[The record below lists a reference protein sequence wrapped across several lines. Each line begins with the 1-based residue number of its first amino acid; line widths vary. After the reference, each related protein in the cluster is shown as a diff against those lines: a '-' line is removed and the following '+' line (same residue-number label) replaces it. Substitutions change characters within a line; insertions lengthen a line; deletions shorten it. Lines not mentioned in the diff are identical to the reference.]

1 MNKKDN
7 NKRIAKNTVLL
18 YCRQLISLGLSL
30 YTSRLVLKIL
40 GETDFGI
47 YATVGGITAF
57 LSVIITS
64 MSASSQRFLSF
75 NLGKGDIKGVINVFS
90 TSNQIHVFLA
100 LIILVLGET
109 VGLWFV
115 NNHLNIESTRLHVA
129 IIVYQISLLNCIFAI
144 ISVPYNA
151 LIIANEC
158 MGAFALFS
166 IGDTILKFIGVILL
180 PFISIDYLIG
190 YALIICVVQLFSRL
204 TMWWFCAVKFPNIK
218 YCHKYYPSLFKQMFG
233 IAGWNS
239 LNSIATTCYLQGSVI
254 TLNIFF
260 GPIINAAYSVAMQA
274 YSGLRQF
281 CSSFQSASAPQIVKY
296 YAVEEN
302 DALFR
307 LLGFV
312 CKISFFLLFFLTLPF
327 VLTANNILSFW
338 LENVP
343 PYASIF
349 FIWMIISA
357 YFDIFSYPLDI
368 AAQASGNMAKYSCI
382 TSTLTILILP
392 VTYQLYCIKF
402 PPETILCVAV
412 IIGLVNCLVR
422 IKILSSLIGLCFKT
436 FTLNIICRCIL
447 TAAISSIIPILSKL
461 YLPTISFRILIIIGI
476 TILSTSIGIWFFGLE
491 QSEQNYIS
499 SNLKKIKYK
508 LIN

>member
-1 MNKKDN
+1 M
-7 NKRIAKNTVLL
+7 
-18 YCRQLISLGLSL
+18 

-115 NNHLNIESTRLHVA
+115 NKHLNIESTRLHVA

-190 YALIICVVQLFSRL
+190 YALII
-204 TMWWFCAVKFPNIK
+204 
-218 YCHKYYPSLFKQMFG
+218 
-233 IAGWNS
+233 
-239 LNSIATTCYLQGSVI
+239 
-254 TLNIFF
+254 
-260 GPIINAAYSVAMQA
+260 
-274 YSGLRQF
+274 
-281 CSSFQSASAPQIVKY
+281 
-296 YAVEEN
+296 
-302 DALFR
+302 
-307 LLGFV
+307 
-312 CKISFFLLFFLTLPF
+312 
-327 VLTANNILSFW
+327 
-338 LENVP
+338 
-343 PYASIF
+343 
-349 FIWMIISA
+349 
-357 YFDIFSYPLDI
+357 
-368 AAQASGNMAKYSCI
+368 
-382 TSTLTILILP
+382 
-392 VTYQLYCIKF
+392 
-402 PPETILCVAV
+402 
-412 IIGLVNCLVR
+412 
-422 IKILSSLIGLCFKT
+422 
-436 FTLNIICRCIL
+436 
-447 TAAISSIIPILSKL
+447 
-461 YLPTISFRILIIIGI
+461 
-476 TILSTSIGIWFFGLE
+476 
-491 QSEQNYIS
+491 
-499 SNLKKIKYK
+499 
-508 LIN
+508 

>member
-180 PFISIDYLIG
+180 PFISIDYLDRKS
-190 YALIICVVQLFSRL
+190 VV
-204 TMWWFCAVKFPNIK
+204 
-218 YCHKYYPSLFKQMFG
+218 
-233 IAGWNS
+233 
-239 LNSIATTCYLQGSVI
+239 
-254 TLNIFF
+254 
-260 GPIINAAYSVAMQA
+260 
-274 YSGLRQF
+274 
-281 CSSFQSASAPQIVKY
+281 
-296 YAVEEN
+296 
-302 DALFR
+302 
-307 LLGFV
+307 
-312 CKISFFLLFFLTLPF
+312 
-327 VLTANNILSFW
+327 
-338 LENVP
+338 
-343 PYASIF
+343 
-349 FIWMIISA
+349 
-357 YFDIFSYPLDI
+357 
-368 AAQASGNMAKYSCI
+368 
-382 TSTLTILILP
+382 
-392 VTYQLYCIKF
+392 
-402 PPETILCVAV
+402 
-412 IIGLVNCLVR
+412 
-422 IKILSSLIGLCFKT
+422 
-436 FTLNIICRCIL
+436 
-447 TAAISSIIPILSKL
+447 
-461 YLPTISFRILIIIGI
+461 
-476 TILSTSIGIWFFGLE
+476 
-491 QSEQNYIS
+491 
-499 SNLKKIKYK
+499 
-508 LIN
+508 